1 MKVLGICCSPNP
13 HGHTQILMAEALKGA
28 QSEGAEIEF
37 YSMAG
42 KNIQPCLGC
51 FSCAKT
57 GKCKVQ
63 DDLPELQAKM
73 AAAGGLIF
81 GSPVYYY
88 GMTAQ
93 AKCLLDRSQIFAHPQ
108 NKLAN
113 KVGGMIVTAG
123 SLGVADTLKDFYFY
137 MITRQIIPASF
148 VAAYPERE
156 GFTNMPKCL
165 KASFDLGRQIVKIL
179 EKGPVYPVDIASTH
193 VGFGTHTK

>member
-13 HGHTQILMAEALKGA
+13 KGNTQTLMAEALKGA
-28 QSEGAEIEF
+28 QAEGAEIEL

-42 KNIQPCLGC
+42 KNILPCQGC

-57 GKCKVQ
+57 GKCKIQ

-73 AAAGGLIF
+73 MEAGGMIF
-81 GSPVYYY
+81 GMPVYYY
-88 GMTAQ
+88 GMAAQ
-93 AKCLLDRSQIFAHPQ
+93 AKCLMDRSQIFAPG

-137 MITRQIIPASF
+137 MITRQMIPASF
-148 VAAYPERE
+148 VGAYPER
-156 GFTNMPKCL
+156 GGYGNMPKCL
-165 KASFDLGRQIVKIL
+165 KASYDLGRQIVRIMQ
-179 EKGPVYPVDIASTH
+179 KGPIYPSDVPATH